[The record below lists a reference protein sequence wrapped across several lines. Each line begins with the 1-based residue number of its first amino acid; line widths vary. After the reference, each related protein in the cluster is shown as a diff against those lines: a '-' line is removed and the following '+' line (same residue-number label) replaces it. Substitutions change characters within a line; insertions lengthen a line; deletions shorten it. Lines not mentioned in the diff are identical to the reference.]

1 MTNRVFTVDELNRL
15 AVGFFGRRGGARRW
29 LDSASA
35 TVSVSDPNIITAV
48 IDGDVVIVTPVSP
61 GTATVTVT
69 ADAAPG
75 DRVAYVSGQ
84 FDVTVVEAEAEAL
97 EFNEPIQ
104 IAPVAPEPAPAE
116 PVVEPAPAP
125 EAAPVAEPVVEP
137 APVA

>member
-15 AVGFFGRRGGARRW
+15 AVNFFGRRANARRW

-35 TVSVSDPNIITAV
+35 QVSVSDPNIITAV
-48 IDGDVVIVTPVSP
+48 IDGDIVIVTPVAP

-84 FDVTVVEAEAEAL
+84 FDVNVIEAEAEAL
-97 EFNEPIQ
+97 EFSDAIQ
-104 IAPVAPEPAPAE
+104 IAPVPAPVVTEPEVAAPAE
-116 PVVEPAPAP
+116 PAAPVEVVP
-125 EAAPVAEPVVEP
+125 EAAPSV
-137 APVA
+137 

>member
-1 MTNRVFTVDELNRL
+1 MSNRVFTVDELNRL
-15 AVGFFGRRGGARRW
+15 LVNFFGRRGSARRW

-35 TVSVSDPNIITAV
+35 TVSVSDPNIITAA
-48 IDGDVVIVTPVSP
+48 IDGDSVIVTPVAP

-97 EFNEPIQ
+97 EFSDAIQ
-104 IAPVAPEPAPAE
+104 IAPEVVTPVEPEPAPAE
-116 PVVEPAPAP
+116 PVVEPAP
-125 EAAPVAEPVVEP
+125 VEP
-137 APVA
+137 APSA

>member
-15 AVGFFGRRGGARRW
+15 AVNFFGRRGNARRW

-35 TVSVSDPNIITAV
+35 SVSVSDPNIITAV
-48 IDGDVVIVTPVSP
+48 IDGDVVIVTPAAP

-97 EFNEPIQ
+97 EFSDAIQ
-104 IAPVAPEPAPAE
+104 IAPVVAPVEAPAA
-116 PVVEPAPAP
+116 PVEAAP
-125 EAAPVAEPVVEP
+125 EAAPAQ
-137 APVA
+137 